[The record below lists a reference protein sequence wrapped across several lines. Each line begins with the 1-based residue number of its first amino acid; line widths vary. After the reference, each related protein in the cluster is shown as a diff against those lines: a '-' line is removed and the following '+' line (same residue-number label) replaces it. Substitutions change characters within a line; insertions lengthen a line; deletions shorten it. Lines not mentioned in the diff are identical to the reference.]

1 MEDIGESWCKSLD
14 RMIFF
19 TRLERQIL
27 SGKKTATIRD
37 KSESHY
43 YPGQV
48 VEAFTLEDE
57 RKICRLEIVDVENV
71 EFENLC
77 RKHAK
82 AENLPFVFMLK
93 WLLRKIYPTESS
105 LYFVSFKVVG

>member
-1 MEDIGESWCKSLD
+1 
-14 RMIFF
+14 MIFF

>member
-1 MEDIGESWCKSLD
+1 MT
-14 RMIFF
+14 FF

-57 RKICRLEIVDVENV
+57 RKICRLEIIDVENV
-71 EFENLC
+71 EFEKLC

>member
-1 MEDIGESWCKSLD
+1 MT
-14 RMIFF
+14 FV

-71 EFENLC
+71 EFEKLC

-93 WLLRKIYPTESS
+93 WLLRKIYPTEAS

>member
-1 MEDIGESWCKSLD
+1 MT
-14 RMIFF
+14 FF

-71 EFENLC
+71 EFE
-77 RKHAK
+77 K
-82 AENLPFVFMLK
+82 
-93 WLLRKIYPTESS
+93 
-105 LYFVSFKVVG
+105 

>member
-1 MEDIGESWCKSLD
+1 MT
-14 RMIFF
+14 FF

-48 VEAFTLEDE
+48 VEAFTHEDE

-71 EFENLC
+71 EFEKLC

>member
-1 MEDIGESWCKSLD
+1 MVNKIT
-14 RMIFF
+14 FF
-19 TRLERQIL
+19 TRLEHQIL
-27 SGKKTATIRD
+27 SDKKTATIRD

-48 VEAFTLEDE
+48 VEAFTHEDE
-57 RKICRLEIVDVENV
+57 RKICRLEIVSVEHVN
-71 EFENLC
+71 FDKLN

-93 WLLRKIYPTESS
+93 WILRKIYPAEKN
-105 LYFVSFKVVG
+105 LCFISFKVVD

>member
-1 MEDIGESWCKSLD
+1 MVNKIT
-14 RMIFF
+14 FF

-48 VEAFTLEDE
+48 VEAFTHEGE
-57 RKICRLEIVDVENV
+57 RKICRLEIVGVEHVNV
-71 EFENLC
+71 DTLN

-93 WLLRKIYPTESS
+93 WILRKIYPTEKS
-105 LYFVSFKVVG
+105 LCSISFKVVD

>member
-1 MEDIGESWCKSLD
+1 KITFFA
-14 RMIFF
+14 RM
-19 TRLERQIL
+19 ERQIL

-43 YPGQV
+43 AVGQV
-48 VEAFTLEDE
+48 VESFTHEDN
-57 RKICRLEIVDVENV
+57 RKIGKLEILGVESV
-71 EFENLC
+71 VFEQLN

-93 WLLRKIYPTESS
+93 WILRKIYPTESN
-105 LYFVSFKVVG
+105 LYFIQFKVVE

>member
-1 MEDIGESWCKSLD
+1 MT
-14 RMIFF
+14 FF

-48 VEAFTLEDE
+48 VEAFTLEDG

-71 EFENLC
+71 EFEKLC

>member
-1 MEDIGESWCKSLD
+1 MDKITFFA
-14 RMIFF
+14 RM
-19 TRLERQIL
+19 ERQIL

-43 YPGQV
+43 AVGQV
-48 VEAFTLEDE
+48 VEAFTHEDN
-57 RKICRLEIVDVENV
+57 RKFGKLEILGVESV
-71 EFENLC
+71 AFEQLN

-93 WLLRKIYPTESS
+93 WILRKIYPTESN
-105 LYFVSFKVVG
+105 LYFIQFKVVE

>member
-1 MEDIGESWCKSLD
+1 MDKIT
-14 RMIFF
+14 FF

-43 YPGQV
+43 VSGQV
-48 VEAFTLEDE
+48 VEAFTLEDD
-57 RKICRLEIVDVENV
+57 RRICQLQIVGVEYV
-71 EFENLC
+71 EFTQLN

-93 WLLRKIYPTESS
+93 WILRKIYQAENR
-105 LYFVSFKVVG
+105 LYFISFKVVG

>member
-1 MEDIGESWCKSLD
+1 MT
-14 RMIFF
+14 FF

-37 KSESHY
+37 NSESHY

-71 EFENLC
+71 EFEKLC

>member
-1 MEDIGESWCKSLD
+1 MVDKIT
-14 RMIFF
+14 FF

-43 YPGQV
+43 YPGQL
-48 VEAFTLEDE
+48 VEAFTHEDG
-57 RKICRLEIVDVENV
+57 RKICRLEIVGVEHVN
-71 EFENLC
+71 FDKLN

-93 WLLRKIYPTESS
+93 WILRKIYPTEKS
-105 LYFVSFKVVG
+105 LCFISFKVVD

>member
-1 MEDIGESWCKSLD
+1 MVDKIT
-14 RMIFF
+14 FF

-48 VEAFTLEDE
+48 VEAFTHEDE
-57 RKICRLEIVDVENV
+57 RKICRLEIVGVEHVN
-71 EFENLC
+71 FDQLN

-93 WLLRKIYPTESS
+93 WILRKIYPAEKS
-105 LYFVSFKVVG
+105 LCFISFKVVD

>member
-1 MEDIGESWCKSLD
+1 MT
-14 RMIFF
+14 FF

-57 RKICRLEIVDVENV
+57 RKIC
-71 EFENLC
+71 
-77 RKHAK
+77 
-82 AENLPFVFMLK
+82 
-93 WLLRKIYPTESS
+93 
-105 LYFVSFKVVG
+105 

>member
-1 MEDIGESWCKSLD
+1 MT
-14 RMIFF
+14 FF

>member
-1 MEDIGESWCKSLD
+1 MT
-14 RMIFF
+14 FF

-93 WLLRKIYPTESS
+93 
-105 LYFVSFKVVG
+105 

>member
-1 MEDIGESWCKSLD
+1 MT
-14 RMIFF
+14 FF

-57 RKICRLEIVDVENV
+57 RKICILEIVDVENV
-71 EFENLC
+71 EFEKLC

>member
-1 MEDIGESWCKSLD
+1 MVDKIT
-14 RMIFF
+14 FF

-48 VEAFTLEDE
+48 VEAFTHEDE
-57 RKICRLEIVDVENV
+57 RKICRLEIVSVEHVN
-71 EFENLC
+71 FDKLN

-93 WLLRKIYPTESS
+93 WILRKIYPSDKS
-105 LYFVSFKVVG
+105 LCFISFKVVD

>member
-1 MEDIGESWCKSLD
+1 MT
-14 RMIFF
+14 FF

-43 YPGQV
+43 YPGQI

-71 EFENLC
+71 EFEKLC

>member
-1 MEDIGESWCKSLD
+1 MVDKIT
-14 RMIFF
+14 FF
-19 TRLERQIL
+19 TKLERQIL

-48 VEAFTLEDE
+48 VEGLTHEDG
-57 RKICRLEIVDVENV
+57 RKICRLEIVGVESVN
-71 EFENLC
+71 FDKLN

-93 WLLRKIYPTESS
+93 WILRKIYPTEKS
-105 LYFVSFKVVG
+105 LCFISFKVVD

>member
-1 MEDIGESWCKSLD
+1 MGESWCKSLD
-14 RMIFF
+14 RITFF

-48 VEAFTLEDE
+48 VEALTHEDE

-71 EFENLC
+71 EFEKLC

-105 LYFVSFKVVG
+105 LCFVSFKVVG

>member
-1 MEDIGESWCKSLD
+1 MT
-14 RMIFF
+14 FF

-71 EFENLC
+71 EFEKLC

>member
-1 MEDIGESWCKSLD
+1 MD
-14 RMIFF
+14 RMTFF

-48 VEAFTLEDE
+48 VEAFTHEDE

-71 EFENLC
+71 EFEKLC

>member
-1 MEDIGESWCKSLD
+1 MVNQIT
-14 RMIFF
+14 FF
-19 TRLERQIL
+19 TRLEHQIL
-27 SGKKTATIRD
+27 SGKKIATIRD

-48 VEAFTLEDE
+48 VEAFTHEDG
-57 RKICRLEIVDVENV
+57 RKICRLEIVGVEHVN
-71 EFENLC
+71 FDKLN

-93 WLLRKIYPTESS
+93 WILRKIYPTEKS
-105 LYFVSFKVVG
+105 LCFISFKVVD

>member
-1 MEDIGESWCKSLD
+1 MVNKIT
-14 RMIFF
+14 FF
-19 TRLERQIL
+19 TRLEHQIL

-48 VEAFTLEDE
+48 VEAFTHEDE
-57 RKICRLEIVDVENV
+57 RKICRLEIVSVEHVN
-71 EFENLC
+71 FDKLN

-93 WLLRKIYPTESS
+93 WILRKIYPAEKS
-105 LYFVSFKVVG
+105 LCFISFKVVD

>member
-1 MEDIGESWCKSLD
+1 MT
-14 RMIFF
+14 FF

-71 EFENLC
+71 EFEKLC

-93 WLLRKIYPTESS
+93 WLLRNIYPTESS